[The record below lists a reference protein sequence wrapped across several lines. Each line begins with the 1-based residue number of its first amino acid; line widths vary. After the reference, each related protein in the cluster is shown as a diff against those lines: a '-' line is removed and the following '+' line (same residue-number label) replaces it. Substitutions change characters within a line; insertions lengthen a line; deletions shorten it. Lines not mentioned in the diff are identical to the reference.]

1 MAGIDTSLFIDVFE
15 RVRGYRPY
23 SAQEDAIC
31 SNASATWVLAGPG
44 TGKTEVLVL
53 RTLKLL
59 LVDQVPPES
68 IVLTTFTNR
77 AADNLLE
84 RLHTYTEMLQS
95 QPEFI
100 DIPTPNLSG
109 LWIGTLHSIAYD
121 MLRQFDVDS
130 ERIVMLEEASST
142 FRLLRQP
149 AGDIVDGALYQE
161 LNGGEPASW
170 NTFNRIHHAERLK
183 AAMSRIVED
192 HLDLALL
199 ESNQTLRRESSV
211 WQLNDHRLKFLDIY
225 DAYKKELGESVD
237 YSLLQSRFLNFLKSD
252 KAATMLAADE
262 KRSWP
267 GIQHVIVDEYQDTN
281 PIQEAIYFALV
292 KFGASLMVVGDDDQ
306 SLYRFR
312 GASVDA
318 MLGFPTR
325 CIELHPDVNVDSDV
339 VIATLSENRR
349 SHPKIVSAINEYVE
363 ALVHSRYD
371 EARAPKPDLE
381 AKSNVLGSHVPF
393 FVMVGES
400 EEVLA
405 NGVAN
410 ITQELKSS
418 GVINDLRQVALL
430 SDSTKATTRS
440 SFRHYENS
448 FNQRGVAMFN
458 PGSKTLHQDA
468 TLQEVLGFMCSILDV
483 NGEVLNIMGDKIKNT
498 VNRYL
503 NKANAKVA
511 SDEKLKEKINKIKQ
525 RFNIPQR
532 GHGEP
537 VPSGFPG
544 SWNLLRLFYEIV
556 NQDAYNNLFDQ
567 EGGPILSKSTWRMGW
582 MTQMLKS
589 FQNALQG
596 GGRLSHV
603 TEKSKEFYEW
613 RDKETP
619 SPMHGVSPFLVDRF
633 YRDLVAVFDA
643 GGFNEIEDGL
653 IGLPFDMTPAL
664 TIHQSKGLEFPIVF
678 ICAQRGFR
686 GVSPEHHQERLFHPY
701 RVYPM
706 HSMGQFTGEE
716 QAIHD
721 DVRRLF
727 VAMSRAQYAC
737 GLCLTREVYDGI
749 VSGHESVIANYPH
762 IPSGWLANLEVM
774 NV

>member
-1 MAGIDTSLFIDVFE
+1 MAGIDVKVFIDVFE

-23 SAQEDAIC
+23 EAQEHAILSDA
-31 SNASATWVLAGPG
+31 STTWVLAGPG

-59 LVDQVPPES
+59 LVDEVSPES

-84 RLHTYTEMLQS
+84 RLHTYTEMMLT
-95 QPEFI
+95 QPEFA
-100 DIPTPNLSG
+100 DISSPNLSG

-121 MLRQFDVDS
+121 MLRQFDVNS

-149 AGDIVDGALYQE
+149 TGTIVDGALYQE
-161 LNGGEPASW
+161 LNGSEPAPW

-192 HLDLALL
+192 HLDVELL
-199 ESNQTLRRESSV
+199 EANLTQRGESAK
-211 WQLNDHRLKFLDIY
+211 WQVNDHRLKFLDIY
-225 DAYKKELGESVD
+225 DAYKAELGESVD
-237 YSLLQSRFLNFLKSD
+237 YSLLQSRFLNFLSSD
-252 KAATMLAADE
+252 NAIQMLAADE

-267 GIQHVIVDEYQDTN
+267 GIQYIIVDEYQDTN
-281 PIQEAIYFALV
+281 PIQEAIYFALAQ
-292 KFGASLMVVGDDDQ
+292 FGASLMVVGDDDQ

-318 MLGFPTR
+318 MLGFPSR
-325 CIELHPDVNVDSDV
+325 CVELHPDVNRDSDV
-339 VIATLSENRR
+339 LIATLSENRR
-349 SHPKIVSAINEYVE
+349 SHPKIVSGINDYVR
-363 ALVHSRYD
+363 ALVPLRYD
-371 EARAPKPDLE
+371 VARAPKPELE
-381 AKSNVLGSHVPF
+381 AKSSVVGSHMPF
-393 FVMVGES
+393 FVMVAES
-400 EEVLA
+400 EEALA
-405 NGVAN
+405 KGVAN
-410 ITQELKSS
+410 ITLELKSS
-418 GVINDLRQVALL
+418 GVINELRQVALL

-440 SFRHYENS
+440 SFRYYEHS
-448 FNQRGVAMFN
+448 FSHRGLPLFN
-458 PGSKTLHQDA
+458 PGSKTLHQDV
-468 TLQEVLGFMCSILDV
+468 TLQEILGFMCSILDV
-483 NGEVLNIMGDKIKNT
+483 NGEVLSIMGDNTKST
-498 VNRYL
+498 VNKYL
-503 NKANAKVA
+503 NKANAKA
-511 SDEKLKEKINKIKQ
+511 SSDKALKEKIEQIAQ
-525 RFNIPQR
+525 RFNVPQR

-537 VPSGFPG
+537 VPPKFPG

-556 NQDAYNNLFDQ
+556 NQDAYNGMLGQ
-567 EGGPILSKSTWRMGW
+567 EGGPNLSKSTWRMGW

-589 FQNALQG
+589 FQNALTG

-603 TEKSKEFYEW
+603 TEKNKEFYEW
-613 RDKETP
+613 RTKEAPT
-619 SPMHGVSPFLVDRF
+619 PMHGVNPWLVDRF
-633 YRDLVAVFDA
+633 YRDLVTVFDA

-653 IGLPFDMTPAL
+653 TGLPFDMTPAL

-701 RVYPM
+701 RVHPM
-706 HSMGQFTGEE
+706 HSLGKFTGLE

-737 GLCLTREVYDGI
+737 GLCLTREVYEGI
-749 VSGHESVIANYPH
+749 VSGDESVLVNYPH
-762 IPSGWLANLEVM
+762 IPSGWLANLEV
-774 NV
+774 VSV

>member
-1 MAGIDTSLFIDVFE
+1 MYGI
-15 RVRGYRPY
+15 
-23 SAQEDAIC
+23 
-31 SNASATWVLAGPG
+31 
-44 TGKTEVLVL
+44 
-53 RTLKLL
+53 
-59 LVDQVPPES
+59 
-68 IVLTTFTNR
+68 
-77 AADNLLE
+77 
-84 RLHTYTEMLQS
+84 
-95 QPEFI
+95 
-100 DIPTPNLSG
+100 
-109 LWIGTLHSIAYD
+109 HSIAYD

-149 AGDIVDGALYQE
+149 SGDIVDGALYQE
-161 LNGGEPASW
+161 LNGGGPVAW
-170 NTFNRIHHAERLK
+170 NTFDRIHHAERLK

-192 HLDLALL
+192 NLDLAML
-199 ESNQTLRRESSV
+199 EANQTHRDESPV
-211 WQLNDHRLKFLDIY
+211 WNLDGHRLKFLDIY
-225 DAYKKELGESVD
+225 DAYKAELGESVD

-252 KAATMLAADE
+252 NAAIMLAADD

-292 KFGASLMVVGDDDQ
+292 QSGASLMVVGDDDQ

-318 MLGFPTR
+318 MLGFPSR
-325 CIELHPDVNVDSDV
+325 CIELHPDVNVDADV

-349 SHPKIVSAINEYVE
+349 SHPKIVAAINEYVA
-363 ALVHSRYD
+363 ALVQSRYD
-371 EARAPKPDLE
+371 KARAPKPDLE
-381 AKSNVLGSHVPF
+381 AKSSVLGSHLPF
-393 FVMVGES
+393 FVMVAES
-400 EEVLA
+400 EEALA

-410 ITQELKSS
+410 ITSELKSS
-418 GVINDLRQVALL
+418 NAINDFRQVALL

-440 SFRHYENS
+440 SFRHYERS
-448 FNQRGVAMFN
+448 FNQHGLPLFN
-458 PGSKTLHQDA
+458 PGSKTLHQDPV
-468 TLQEVLGFMCSILDV
+468 LQEILGFMCSILDV
-483 NGEVLNIMGDKIKNT
+483 NGEVLSIMGDKMKNT
-498 VNRYL
+498 VNKYL
-503 NKANAKVA
+503 NQAAAKAS
-511 SDEKLKEKINKIKQ
+511 SDEPLNEFIQLIAQ
-525 RFNIPQR
+525 RFSLPQR
-532 GHGEP
+532 GQGEP

-544 SWNLLRLFYEIV
+544 SWNLLRLFYELV
-556 NQDAYNNLFDQ
+556 NQDTYNGLFDQ
-567 EGGPILSKSTWRMGW
+567 EGGPNLSKSTWRMGW

-589 FQNALQG
+589 FQNALPG

-603 TEKSKEFYEW
+603 TESNKDFYEW
-613 RDKETP
+613 RNKDP
-619 SPMHGVSPFLVDRF
+619 PQPMHGVNPYLIDRF
-633 YRDLVAVFDA
+633 YRDFVAVFDA

-653 IGLPFDMTPAL
+653 TGLPFDMTPAL

-678 ICAQRGFR
+678 ICAQREFR

-701 RVYPM
+701 RIHPM
-706 HSMGQFTGEE
+706 HSMGQFAGAE

-749 VSGHESVIANYPH
+749 VSGHESMIAKYPH
-762 IPSGWLANLEVM
+762 IPSKWLASLEVV